1 MPWLNA
7 PGVRF
12 NSWAA
17 RLKLPQRAAAS
28 KSRKPL
34 RGGSRRAMRDEPISP
49 VIIPWYD
56 D

>member
-1 MPWLNA
+1 MPWLNE
-7 PGVRF
+7 PGVKF

-28 KSRKPL
+28 KRRKPL
-34 RGGSRRAMRDEPISP
+34 SAMRDEPFSL
-49 VIIPWYD
+49 VIIPSYD